1 MTQAEAIQKVIDL
14 AKSEV
19 GYVPY
24 SGKRNKFADYLDSL
38 GDFYNTPK
46 SGYD

>member
-1 MTQAEAIQKVIDL
+1 MTQSEAVNKVINL

-24 SGKRNKFADYLDSL
+24 SGKKTKFADYLDSI